1 MPRAVACRLFQTA
14 RSRSRARRPRSSRV
28 DTRDGASRGVRPFTT
43 TDAPSAAAI
52 ASPIPAMEPILTAVL
67 AWTPKIHLPACLPRP
82 FAGATPRSLA
92 RVELP
97 GFLCSPPQGP
107 YARRGWQSPMTVL
120 CRHRASSSR
129 PPSPLRGRPD
139 GERCGPAPGSSRSGR
154 RRPSRRPQTKENI
167 HDAGLLSSLRYD
179 YGALEPHSSA
189 EHLPKGL
196 EALRAA

>member
-1 MPRAVACRLFQTA
+1 MSPLPDGPQPFKSAQTTEFDLGLIRAMEPRAASV
-14 RSRSRARRPRSSRV
+14 RSPRPTRPPRPPGRDSQPNS
-28 DTRDGASRGVRPFTT
+28 RDGAHSDRGSGVDPQDSSPGLLAPPVRCRC
-43 TDAPSAAAI
+43 AAVTHGI
-52 ASPIPAMEPILTAVL
+52 
-67 AWTPKIHLPACLPRP
+67 
-82 FAGATPRSLA
+82 
-92 RVELP
+92 ELP

-139 GERCGPAPGSSRSGR
+139 GERCGPAPCSSRSG

-179 YGALEPHSSA
+179 YGALE
-189 EHLPKGL
+189 HLC
-196 EALRAA
+196 